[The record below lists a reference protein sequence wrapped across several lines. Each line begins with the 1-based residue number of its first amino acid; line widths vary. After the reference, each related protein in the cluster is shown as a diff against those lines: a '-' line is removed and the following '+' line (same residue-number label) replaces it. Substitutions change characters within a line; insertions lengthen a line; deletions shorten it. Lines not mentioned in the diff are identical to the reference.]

1 MLKIKKLLYMYLTN
15 VKFRVNFSLNIT
27 LILNALYSVFQLFLG
42 IRYGSVWNTSFSAYY
57 MMLAL
62 MRFYL
67 LRYTKDHQPCEDMK
81 KELQIYRF
89 CAVVLLLL
97 NVILSVIVF
106 YITWQN
112 KGFLHNN
119 LTTVVITIYT
129 TVSIV
134 ISINNLVKYR
144 KYKSPALNAVKII
157 GVTSSAVSLLTL
169 ETALFEEQNKTRQI
183 IAATT
188 GFVVISFVLAT
199 AVYMI
204 IFASKKLKTVS
215 EK

>member
-1 MLKIKKLLYMYLTN
+1 MLKIKEYLYRYLTN

-42 IRYGSVWNTSFSAYY
+42 IRHGSVWNTSFSAYY

-67 LRYTKDHQPCEDMK
+67 LRYTKDHQLCEDMK
-81 KELQIYRF
+81 KELQSYRF

-112 KGFLHNN
+112 KGFLHNAF
-119 LTTVVITIYT
+119 TTVVISVYT
-129 TVSIV
+129 AVSV
-134 ISINNLVKYR
+134 VKSLYNLIKYR
-144 KYKSPALNAVKII
+144 KYKSPVLNAVKII

-169 ETALFEEQNKTRQI
+169 ETTLFKNGGIPRRLI
-183 IAATT
+183 VGIT
-188 GFVVISFVLAT
+188 GLVVISFVLAT

-204 IFASKKLKTVS
+204 IFANKRLKTI
-215 EK
+215 KK

>member
-1 MLKIKKLLYMYLTN
+1 MYLTN
-15 VKFRVNFSLNIT
+15 LKFRVNFSLNIT
-27 LILNALYSVFQLFLG
+27 LVLNALYSVFQLLLG
-42 IRYGSVWNTSFSAYY
+42 IHHGSVWYTAFSAYY

-67 LRYTKDHQPCEDMK
+67 LRYTKDHKPCEDMK
-81 KELQIYRF
+81 KELQSYRF

-97 NVILSVIVF
+97 NAILSVIVF

-112 KGFLHNN
+112 KGFTHNTF
-119 LTTVVITIYT
+119 TTVIISVYTI
-129 TVSIV
+129 
-134 ISINNLVKYR
+134 ISIIKSIYNLINHR

-169 ETALFEEQNKTRQI
+169 ETTLFTVEGTTRRLI
-183 IAATT
+183 VGIT
-188 GFVVISFVLAT
+188 GFVVIAFVLA
-199 AVYMI
+199 AAIYMI

>member
-1 MLKIKKLLYMYLTN
+1 MYLTS

-27 LILNALYSVFQLFLG
+27 LILNALYSAFQLLLG
-42 IRYGSVWNTSFSAYY
+42 VRHGSVWYTAFSAYY
-57 MMLAL
+57 LMLAL

-67 LRYTKDHQPCEDMK
+67 LRYTKDHQLCEDIK
-81 KELQIYRF
+81 RELQSYRF
-89 CAVVLLLL
+89 CAVILLLL

-112 KGFLHNN
+112 KGFLHNAF
-119 LTTVVITIYT
+119 TTVVISVYTVVSVFKSIY
-129 TVSIV
+129 
-134 ISINNLVKYR
+134 NLIKYR

-169 ETALFEEQNKTRQI
+169 ETTLFTKEGRTRRLVVGI
-183 IAATT
+183 T
-188 GFVVISFVLAT
+188 GFIVIAFVLAT

-204 IFASKKLKTVS
+204 IFASKRLKNLVKS
-215 EK
+215 EE